1 MTLLNRDAI
10 LAAQDLKFEDVD
22 VPEWGGPVRVRV
34 MTGAERDSYSN
45 DLLDASGKFDAKAY
59 RAKLLARCLVDD
71 TGARLF
77 TDDQVIELQNKSAA
91 VIDRLFSVA
100 DRINGVNNAAVDEA
114 AKN

>member
-1 MTLLNRDAI
+1 MTILNRDAI

-22 VPEWGGPVRVRV
+22 VPEWGGSVRVRV
-34 MTGAERDSYSN
+34 MTGADRDSYSS
-45 DLLDASGKFDAKAY
+45 DLLDASGKFDANAY

-77 TDDQVIELQNKSAA
+77 TDAQVIELQTKSAA